1 METYF
6 AVEPD
11 FTYFITRLNVKYHTR
26 YLLNV
31 DKENY
36 DILEKFVFD
45 TAVFHLNH
53 HTEDS
58 SNNINDYFIE
68 FWMKNTPLLN
78 NIHIDCDEDEKE
90 MNENIVYPTKSI
102 ITYLNNHL
110 YPTLFT
116 NIDAEKYKY
125 KSFEKENNIKLVFPK
140 QSTQVS
146 FDGSKYHGEIKL
158 NEISDADDEKERL
171 ILAINIWKHKPPNI
185 DFYESSI
192 TVSSETSNVAS
203 ETSNVSSET
212 SNVSSETSN
221 KTTSLVSILDKSDE
235 ELSESCVDEINK
247 IYNKT
252 TRLIDIFEYNKHN
265 KQIIHADKLL
275 TEPLFDKL
283 LFKNDIS
290 ICLLF
295 KDEIQNALTE
305 EKYYI
310 DIQDNSIFNEMQLQL
325 LNERIAKDIEN
336 ISSDTVQL
344 NNRFLQRFV
353 YENFFSRETC
363 EWIIFEAKEFGDKY
377 GWHVFRHAN
386 YPTVDMPLRPINT
399 VFKYCAFAFSN
410 LFKKIFKSYC
420 MPDKYIADVQDM
432 FIVKYEVDAQ
442 KSLSIHKD
450 GTHLS
455 LNIMLSDINDYEGG
469 GTYFDDGLTYYL
481 NRGDV
486 LVHSGYIN
494 HGSHDITK
502 GERYVL
508 VVFFNII
515 EQSL

>member
-11 FTYFITRLNVKYHTR
+11 FTYFISRLNVKYHTR

-58 SNNINDYFIE
+58 SNNINDYFVE

-102 ITYLNNHL
+102 ITYLNDHL

-140 QSTQVS
+140 QNTQVS

-185 DFYESSI
+185 DFYESSL
-192 TVSSETSNVAS
+192 T
-203 ETSNVSSET
+203 
-212 SNVSSETSN
+212 VSSETSN
-221 KTTSLVSILDKSDE
+221 KTTTLINTLDKSEE
-235 ELSESCVDEINK
+235 ELSESCLDEINK
-247 IYNKT
+247 MYNKT
-252 TRLIDIFEYNKHN
+252 TSLISIVDNNNKH
-265 KQIIHADKLL
+265 IIHADKQLS
-275 TEPLFDKL
+275 EPLFDKL

-295 KDEIQNALTE
+295 NDEIQDALTE
-305 EKYYI
+305 GKYCI
-310 DIQDNSIFNEMQLQL
+310 DIQDNSIYNEDQLQI

-353 YENFFSRETC
+353 YEKFFSRETC
-363 EWIIFEAKEFGDKY
+363 EWIIFEANEFGDKY
-377 GWHVFRHAN
+377 GWNVFRHEN
-386 YPTVDMPLRPINT
+386 YPTVDMPLQPINT
-399 VFKYCAFAFSN
+399 VFKFCALAFSN

-420 MPDKYIADVQDM
+420 MADKYTADVQDM

-455 LNIMLSDINDYEGG
+455 FNIMLSDINDYEGG

-508 VVFFNII
+508 VVFFNIV
-515 EQSL
+515 EKTL

>member
-11 FTYFITRLNVKYHTR
+11 FTYFISRLNVKYHTR

-68 FWMKNTPLLN
+68 FWIKNTPLLN

-90 MNENIVYPTKSI
+90 MNKNIVYPTKSI
-102 ITYLNNHL
+102 ITYLNDHL

-116 NIDAEKYKY
+116 NIDAEQYKY
-125 KSFEKENNIKLVFPK
+125 KSFEKENNIKVVFPK
-140 QSTQVS
+140 QNTQVS

-171 ILAINIWKHKPPNI
+171 VLAINIWKHKPPNI
-185 DFYESSI
+185 DFYESSLD
-192 TVSSETSNVAS
+192 VSSETY
-203 ETSNVSSET
+203 
-212 SNVSSETSN
+212 N
-221 KTTSLVSILDKSDE
+221 KTTSLINILVNHDK
-235 ELSESCVDEINK
+235 
-247 IYNKT
+247 
-252 TRLIDIFEYNKHN
+252 HM
-265 KQIIHADKLL
+265 IHADKQFS
-275 TEPLFDKL
+275 EKLFDNL
-283 LFKNDIS
+283 LFKNDLS

-295 KDEIQNALTE
+295 KDEIQEALT
-305 EKYYI
+305 KNMYCI
-310 DIQDNSIFNEMQLQL
+310 DIQDNSIYNENQIQL

-353 YENFFSRETC
+353 YEKFFSREIC
-363 EWIIFEAKEFGDKY
+363 EWIIFEANEFGDKY
-377 GWHVFRHAN
+377 GWNVFRHQ
-386 YPTVDMPLRPINT
+386 YHPTVDMPLQAINR
-399 VFKYCAFAFSN
+399 VFKFCAFAFSN
-410 LFKKIFKSYC
+410 LFKKIFKSFC
-420 MPDKYIADVQDM
+420 IPEKYTADIQDM
-432 FIVKYEVDAQ
+432 FIVKYEVDTQ
-442 KSLSIHKD
+442 KSLNTHQD

-455 LNIMLSDINDYEGG
+455 FNIMLSDINDYEGG

-494 HGSHDITK
+494 HGSRDITK

-508 VVFFNII
+508 VVFFNIV
-515 EQSL
+515 EQAL

>member
-11 FTYFITRLNVKYHTR
+11 FTYFISRLNVKYHTR
-26 YLLNV
+26 YLLDV

-58 SNNINDYFIE
+58 SNNINDYFVE
-68 FWMKNTPLLN
+68 FWMKNIPLLN

-102 ITYLNNHL
+102 ITYLNDHL

-116 NIDAEKYKY
+116 NIDAEQYKY
-125 KSFEKENNIKLVFPK
+125 KSFEKENNITLIFPK
-140 QSTQVS
+140 QNTQVS

-171 ILAINIWKHKPPNI
+171 VLAINIWKHKPPNI
-185 DFYESSI
+185 DFYESSLV
-192 TVSSETSNVAS
+192 VSSG
-203 ETSNVSSET
+203 
-212 SNVSSETSN
+212 TSN
-221 KTTSLVSILDKSDE
+221 KTTSLINTLDKSDE
-235 ELSESCVDEINK
+235 ELSESCLDEINK
-247 IYNKT
+247 MYNKT
-252 TRLIDIFEYNKHN
+252 TVLINIIDNNNKH
-265 KQIIHADKLL
+265 IIHADKQL

-295 KDEIQNALTE
+295 KDEIQEALTNK
-305 EKYYI
+305 KYYI
-310 DIQDNSIFNEMQLQL
+310 DIQDNSIYNEIQLQL

-363 EWIIFEAKEFGDKY
+363 EWIIFEANEFGDKY
-377 GWHVFRHAN
+377 GWNVFRHVN
-386 YPTVDMPLRPINT
+386 YPTVDMPLQPINA
-399 VFKYCAFAFSN
+399 VFKFCAFAFSN

-420 MPDKYIADVQDM
+420 MADKYSADVQDM

-442 KSLSIHKD
+442 KSLNKHQD

-502 GERYVL
+502 GDRYVL
-508 VVFFNII
+508 VVFFNIL
-515 EQSL
+515 EQAL